1 MNEGQQHFVFFVIDP
16 NTLKQEFYCSLH
28 GRLNLRR
35 IHVSKC
41 LHNWIKHQHSIR
53 MGANH
58 PRRVKWSANRVNDDP
73 RSLGNS
79 HQGVTVD
86 CALHTSVV
94 PILLADG
101 MPIGVFGTNNDEA
114 EMAGIEMRRRL
125 ALMIHREEFMFEPR
139 KPDDIIVRTQIQMG
153 LCFQKL

>member
-1 MNEGQQHFVFFVIDP
+1 
-16 NTLKQEFYCSLH
+16 
-28 GRLNLRR
+28 
-35 IHVSKC
+35 
-41 LHNWIKHQHSIR
+41 

-139 KPDDIIVRTQIQMG
+139 KPDDI
-153 LCFQKL
+153 